1 MQTSSKAMKRFFIF
15 TFLLALLFSC
25 GKEQPTNTYTI
36 KGVTD
41 YPNGLVCMFGMDNR
55 YEKVD
60 SVRCD
65 DDGSFSLS
73 LQVDTL
79 TPMFLITPGGRIV
92 PMYAEPKITA
102 TLTRDSTLNSG
113 WSIEGGDIQAL
124 HDSISRILDTTP
136 AGNRMIEKID
146 SFIMAHPLSDVCIEI
161 IRRYLTETPE
171 PVNKDIRS
179 RTSKLG
185 GILKDHEYIIS
196 LNRKVES
203 KNSNVLHRSFPDFKY
218 RLNDS
223 TTVTLE
229 NYIRKYTLVTF
240 WASWDKNSL
249 KRMRELAAIKDSV
262 ESESFA
268 ILNIA
273 LDYDSAQWRKFI
285 TEDSIVGD
293 NALDRMMF
301 HSPIVKQ
308 FNVKSLPFTML
319 VSPFQRIIDYDI
331 DTEGLG
337 ERIDSLTRRYDRE
350 QEKKKKANEKKK
362 K

>member
-1 MQTSSKAMKRFFIF
+1 MKRFFIF

-41 YPNGLVCMFGMDNR
+41 YPNGLVCMFGTDNR

-65 DDGSFSLS
+65 DDGSFALS

-79 TPMFLITPGGRIV
+79 TPMFLITPEGRIV
-92 PMYAEPKITA
+92 PVYAEPKITA

-113 WSIEGGDIQAL
+113 WSIEGGDTQAL
-124 HDSISRILDTTP
+124 HDSISRILDATP
-136 AGNRMIEKID
+136 TGNRMIEKID

-185 GILKDHEYIIS
+185 GILKDNEYIVS
-196 LNRKVES
+196 LNKKTES
-203 KNSNVLHRSFPDFKY
+203 KSSNILHRSFPDFKY
-218 RLNDS
+218 SLNDS
-223 TTVTLE
+223 TEIKLE
-229 NYIRKYTLVTF
+229 DYTRKYTLVTL
-240 WASWDKNSL
+240 WASWDKNCL
-249 KRMRELAAIKDSV
+249 ERMRELAAIKDSV

-273 LDYDSAQWRKFI
+273 LDYDSALWRKFI
-285 TEDSIVGD
+285 IEDSIVGD
-293 NALDRMMF
+293 NVLDRMMF
-301 HSPIVKQ
+301 HSPLVKQ

-319 VSPFQRIIDYDI
+319 VSPFQRVIDYDI

-337 ERIDSLTRRYDRE
+337 ERIDSLTKKYDKN
-350 QEKKKKANEKKK
+350 QEEKRKKANEKKK

>member
-1 MQTSSKAMKRFFIF
+1 MKRFFIF

-25 GKEQPTNTYTI
+25 GKEQPANTYTI

-41 YPNGLVCMFGMDNR
+41 YPDGLVCMFGTDNR

-79 TPMFLITPGGRIV
+79 TPMFLITPEDRIV
-92 PMYAEPKITA
+92 PVYAEPKITA

-113 WSIEGGDIQAL
+113 WSIEGGDTQAL

-185 GILKDHEYIIS
+185 GILKDNEYIVS
-196 LNRKVES
+196 LNKKTES
-203 KNSNVLHRSFPDFKY
+203 KSSNILHRSFPDFKY
-218 RLNDS
+218 SLNDS
-223 TTVTLE
+223 TEIKLE
-229 NYIRKYTLVTF
+229 NYTRKYTLVTL
-240 WASWDKNSL
+240 WASWDKNCL
-249 KRMRELAAIKDSV
+249 ERMRELAAIKDSV
-262 ESESFA
+262 KSESFA

-273 LDYDSAQWRKFI
+273 LDYDSAQWQRFI

-293 NALDRMMF
+293 NVLDRMMF
-301 HSPIVKQ
+301 HSPLVKQ

-319 VSPFQRIIDYDI
+319 VSPFQRVIDYDI

-337 ERIDSLTRRYDRE
+337 ERIDSLTKKYDKN
-350 QEKKKKANEKKK
+350 QEEKRKKANEKKK

>member
-1 MQTSSKAMKRFFIF
+1 MKRFYIF

-41 YPNGLVCMFGMDNR
+41 YPDGLVCMFGMDNR

-65 DDGSFSLS
+65 DDGSFALS

-79 TPMFLITPGGRIV
+79 TPMFLITPEGRIV
-92 PMYAEPKITA
+92 PVYAEPKITA

-113 WSIEGGDIQAL
+113 WSIEGGDTQAL
-124 HDSISRILDTTP
+124 HDSISRILDATP

-185 GILKDHEYIIS
+185 GILKDNEYIVS
-196 LNRKVES
+196 LNKKTES
-203 KNSNVLHRSFPDFKY
+203 KSSNILHRSFPDFKY
-218 RLNDS
+218 SLNDS
-223 TTVTLE
+223 TEIKLE
-229 NYIRKYTLVTF
+229 DYTRKYTLVTL
-240 WASWDKNSL
+240 WASWDNNCL
-249 KRMRELAAIKDSV
+249 ERMRELAAIKDSV

-273 LDYDSAQWRKFI
+273 LDYDSALWRKFI

-293 NALDRMMF
+293 NVLDRMMF
-301 HSPIVKQ
+301 HSPLVKQ

-319 VSPFQRIIDYDI
+319 VSPFQRVIDYDI

-337 ERIDSLTRRYDRE
+337 ERIDSLTKKYDKN
-350 QEKKKKANEKKK
+350 QEEKRKKANEKKK

>member
-1 MQTSSKAMKRFFIF
+1 MQTSSKTMRRNL
-15 TFLLALLFSC
+15 TLLFLLTLLFSC
-25 GKEQPTNTYTI
+25 GKEQSANTYTI
-36 KGVTD
+36 EGETD
-41 YPNGLVCMFGMDNR
+41 IPNGLVCVFGTDNR

-60 SVRCD
+60 SARCD

-79 TPMFLITPGGRIV
+79 TPMFLITPEGRIV
-92 PMYAEPKITA
+92 PMYAEPQMTA
-102 TLTRDSTLNSG
+102 TLMKDSTLKSG
-113 WSIEGGDIQAL
+113 WCIEGGATQAL
-124 HDSISRILDTTP
+124 HDSISRILDATP
-136 AGNRMIEKID
+136 FGNRMNEKID
-146 SFIMAHPLSDVCIEI
+146 SFITAHPLSDVCIEI

-179 RTSKLG
+179 RTGKLG
-185 GILKDHEYIIS
+185 GILKDYEYIVS
-196 LNRKVES
+196 LNKKVES

-223 TTVTLE
+223 TEVALE
-229 NYIRKYTLVTF
+229 NYIRKYTLVTL
-240 WASWDKNSL
+240 WASWDKNSHG
-249 KRMRELAAIKDSV
+249 RMRKLAAIKDSV
-262 ESESFA
+262 KSESFA

-273 LDYDSAQWRKFI
+273 LDYDSTQWKKFI
-285 TEDSIVGD
+285 TGDSIVGD
-293 NALDRMMF
+293 NVLDTKMF
-301 HSPIVKQ
+301 HSALVKQ
-308 FNVKSLPFTML
+308 FNIKSLPFTIL

-337 ERIDSLTRRYDRE
+337 ERIDSLARRYDRE